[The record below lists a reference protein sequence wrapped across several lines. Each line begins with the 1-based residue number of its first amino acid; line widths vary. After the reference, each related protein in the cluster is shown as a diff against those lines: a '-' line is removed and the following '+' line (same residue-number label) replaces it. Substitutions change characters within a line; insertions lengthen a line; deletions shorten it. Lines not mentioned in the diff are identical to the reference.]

1 MGMTVKRFG
10 RLMLLTVLVAA
21 GLTACSPIVFIPDS
35 ALESVIRANLGKPL
49 SLFLTKADLAKVD
62 DLDAAAYNIDSLEGL
77 QYCVNLRKLNLS
89 NNQVHSIDPLAGLTK
104 LTYLHLG
111 NNYITDIE
119 ALAGMLALDYLN
131 LGGENNAIIDWGY
144 LQDNVL
150 NGGLGSGS
158 VVVVP
163 AAYTLDSEDSALPGF
178 ASAYNAMLDA
188 GVIVEFMSGSA
199 E

>member
-1 MGMTVKRFG
+1 MGMTLKRFG
-10 RLMLLTVLVAA
+10 RCMVLAVVLTA
-21 GLTACSPIVFIPDS
+21 GLTACSPIVFIPDQ
-35 ALESVIRANLGKPL
+35 ALESVLRADLGKPL

-131 LGGENNAIIDWGY
+131 LGGENNAIVDWGY

-150 NGGLGSGS
+150 NGGLNAGS

-163 AAYTLDSEDSALPGF
+163 DTYTRDSEGNALPGF
-178 ASAYNAMLDA
+178 SSAYNAMLDA
-188 GVIVEFMSGSA
+188 GVIVEFVSGSA